1 MKLKTTVA
9 IALSAMIAASL
20 VGAPGVASAAK
31 KKKKAPKGPIV
42 MSTDEAG
49 DWGND
54 NPSGQDISAFGNE
67 LGMDLIEASIEMAD
81 KETVNFV
88 ITVDSLPA
96 TGGLPEIPR
105 YIWSLDVDGEYV
117 ELDGK
122 FTNYS
127 RGACDPTAGTCPM
140 PRDPGQQP
148 FAVRG
153 DCTTDAT
160 ANLTTCQ
167 ELGIVQAAFDSA
179 EGTITIPVPLELMG
193 AKKGSKI
200 KNGSSSFTAQSG
212 GAIIAIPS
220 AFVSRSDMPRDAMI
234 DSGKTFVVPKK

>member
-1 MKLKTTVA
+1 MKSKTL
-9 IALSAMIAASL
+9 IALSLAALLALSV
-20 VGAPGVASAAK
+20 VGPSAAVAK
-31 KKKKAPKGPIV
+31 KKKKAPKGPVV
-42 MSTDEAG
+42 MGTDDAG
-49 DWGND
+49 DWGN
-54 NPSGQDISAFGNE
+54 NNTTGEDISALGNE

-88 ITVDSLPA
+88 ITVDNLPA
-96 TGGLPEIPR
+96 TGGIPEIPR
-105 YIWSLDVDGEYV
+105 YIWSLDIDGEYT

-127 RGACDPTAGTCPM
+127 RGVCDPTAGTCPL

-148 FAVRG
+148 FFVRG
-153 DCTTDAT
+153 NCTTDAT

-167 ELGIVQAAFDSA
+167 ELGIVQAAFDPA
-179 EGTITIPVPLELMG
+179 EGTITIPVPLELIG

-200 KNGSSSFTAQSG
+200 KNGSSSFTAGAG

-220 AFVSRSDMPRDAMI
+220 AFLSRTDMPLDAMI
-234 DSGKTFVVPKK
+234 DGGKTFVVPKK